1 MKYLQIPDV
10 PRPVSNLA
18 IGSMVCSTKD
28 LPRTFALLDR
38 YVACG
43 GTLLDTGHV
52 YAGGESE
59 RAIGEW
65 IRARGNREDV
75 LILDKGCHPYGDSG
89 PRVNPEDMRTD
100 LSESLQRLGLDYIDI
115 YLLHRDDENV
125 PVGPLVE
132 ALNEEVERG
141 SIRAYGGSNWRPGRL
156 QAANE
161 YAAAH
166 GLRPFVASSPNLSLA
181 RANEPMWAG
190 CAYTDDADR
199 AWYEHQQMPL
209 IAWSSQAGGFFTGR
223 FSPEDTSNED
233 MVRVY
238 YSEENFERLRRARE
252 VATRR
257 GVHALH
263 IALAWVLNQRFPTV
277 AIIGPQTV
285 EELES
290 SVQAAELELTA
301 DEVEYLNGVYSGAQK
316 KRTSTQPLTRG
327 QV

>member
-1 MKYLQIPDV
+1 MKYVPIPDV

-18 IGSMVCSTKD
+18 IGSMISSTKD
-28 LPRTFALLDR
+28 LSLTFALLDR
-38 YVACG
+38 YVECG

-65 IRARGNREDV
+65 VRARDNRAEV

-89 PRVNPEDMRTD
+89 PRVNSEAMRTD
-100 LSESLQRLGLDYIDI
+100 LGESLERLGMDYIDL
-115 YLLHRDDENV
+115 YMLHRDDESV

-141 SIRAYGGSNWRPGRL
+141 RIHAYGGSNWRPARL

-181 RANEPMWAG
+181 RAKEPMWAG
-190 CAYTDDADR
+190 CVYTDEADR
-199 AWYEHQQMPL
+199 TWYEQHQMPL

-223 FSPEDTSNED
+223 FSPDDTSNAD

-238 YSEENFERLRRARE
+238 YSDENFERLRRARE
-252 VATRR
+252 VAERR

-263 IALAWVLNQRFPTV
+263 VALAWVLNQPFPTV
-277 AIIGPQTV
+277 AIIGPRTID
-285 EELES
+285 ELES
-290 SVQAAELELTA
+290 SVEAAGLELA
-301 DEVEYLNGVYSGAQK
+301 PDEIDYLDL
-316 KRTSTQPLTRG
+316 KRDAM
-327 QV
+327 